1 MSWMEVVWLVVL
13 AIVMFGPEK
22 IPELS
27 RKLARVVWFLRG
39 IANNAQTQLREEL
52 GPEFENFDVRDLRP
66 KEFIRKHILEGFQGD
81 LDDIK
86 SDIDDIR
93 HDLGTTAAQAE
104 TMTKEVRQEMQAV
117 SGRTDE
123 QIAIR
128 TPFDPEAT

>member
-66 KEFIRKHILEGFQGD
+66 KEFFRKHILEGFQDD
-81 LDDIK
+81 LEGIK
-86 SDIDDIR
+86 SDIDDIK

-104 TMTKEVRQEMQAV
+104 MMTKEVRQEMQAV
-117 SGRTDE
+117 SGDE